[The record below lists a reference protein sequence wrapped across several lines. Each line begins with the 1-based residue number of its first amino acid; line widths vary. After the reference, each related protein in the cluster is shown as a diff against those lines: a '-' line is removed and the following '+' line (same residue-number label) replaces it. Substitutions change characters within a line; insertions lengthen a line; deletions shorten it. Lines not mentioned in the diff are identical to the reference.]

1 MRTFLIFLLCLP
13 MLASAQ
19 KTDSLKS
26 HRKHGEHRKPLGF
39 VQAGIMSE
47 QWVLTSKLPSGYSGV
62 TYGGSGYFIGGGFL
76 SGTDD
81 QKPLGFGLAVD
92 YLGYNMNKALK
103 TDQLVQT
110 NYSFLRLSPAVYL
123 RFKTRSKLTFQACAD
138 AALLVPAQSKENSY
152 LQLGIKGIFGYKD
165 YGLSIGY
172 NFAQG
177 SNTPN
182 TDISVNKW
190 GEHSIALGLIFYPA
204 NLLKQLKTP
213 KTTPA
218 ASPAP
223 GKK

>member
-1 MRTFLIFLLCLP
+1 MRIFLIFLLCLP
-13 MLASAQ
+13 MVASAQ
-19 KTDSLKS
+19 KTDSLTNHK
-26 HRKHGEHRKPLGF
+26 KQGERRKPLGF
-39 VQAGIMSE
+39 VHAGLMSE
-47 QWVLTSKLPSGYSGV
+47 QWVLTSNLPSGYSGV
-62 TYGGSGYFIGGGFL
+62 TYGGSGYFIGGGFK
-76 SGTDD
+76 SRTDD

-92 YLGYNMNKALK
+92 YLGYNMNKTLK

-123 RFKTRSKLTFQACAD
+123 QFKTRSKLSFQACAN

-152 LQLGIKGIFGYKD
+152 LQFGLKGILGYKD
-165 YGLSIGY
+165 YGLSLGY

-182 TDISVNKW
+182 TDINVNKW
-190 GEHSIALGLIFYPA
+190 GEHSIAIGIIFYPA

-213 KTTPA
+213 KTAPP
-218 ASPAP
+218 ASPVP